1 MILSSL
7 SYHSRFNTRNLIS
20 ASSLSSALSPTP
32 PISFLYEQASSK
44 QLAFNPSSLCFSLSR
59 STFFHS
65 SPHLPPALP
74 CRPCSTS
81 LSLPTTFRIHLD
93 VVARRKIR
101 WSLMD
106 AARMHRARCRLG
118 WRCDAVSDEACVSS
132 ICGRSDVGARCM
144 SRHISFFFSIFLFF
158 LFSLFWVLAVAVIV

>member
-1 MILSSL
+1 
-7 SYHSRFNTRNLIS
+7 
-20 ASSLSSALSPTP
+20 
-32 PISFLYEQASSK
+32 
-44 QLAFNPSSLCFSLSR
+44 
-59 STFFHS
+59 
-65 SPHLPPALP
+65 
-74 CRPCSTS
+74 
-81 LSLPTTFRIHLD
+81 
-93 VVARRKIR
+93 
-101 WSLMD
+101 MD